1 MYYCALRYETR
12 FLANDYYPAVRAF
25 QDEVVYLHFILQ
37 WDLVVV
43 FDGKDPAW
51 KGAEHDRRY
60 GDDFV
65 DDGGVKTK
73 IRNNGTYIALCAKT
87 CACLKIPYVVSTLE
101 ADTQVVKWRRD
112 ENPIIVT
119 GDSDILAYD
128 TTVTVILISSWSM
141 DSEEFRIYDIAT
153 VNESLYEKYP
163 LYEAICMFGPVSL
176 WVWAAVC
183 GCDFSPHASGICGIG
198 ETTILKAFET
208 LKEKFVVDGDLIYD
222 VSLPDIA
229 SSLFNACSSVT
240 RQRFG
245 ITEEAIS
252 AELEF
257 ISDCFKSKG
266 QYYNKNG
273 DVLSMEDEIV
283 AVSSNETVSHMRGL
297 TDPKTGI
304 AFTEEEQYIV
314 DEYDPSDELHHSR
327 IRNLPGA
334 ELPSNRASVSDCTGV
349 ELKQM
354 VMARGGS
361 VTSHMGEAIKVDE
374 LKEVSAAFLFLEEE
388 VPSRKGYFDRNPQTN
403 GIFTTI
409 DTSHGKNITEI
420 VGRLIVSREMEGT
433 PRLYFLKKV
442 TDHARIV
449 LEAPEITE
457 EMIQRTFAHSGYSI
471 KAKKVAVAYQ

>member
-1 MYYCALRYETR
+1 MGIKGGPLKKLPGGDSCVRGLQKAGLARKRVNIDAAGLMYYCALRYETR

-176 WVWAAVC
+176 WVWAAC
-183 GCDFSPHASGICGIG
+183 IEP
-198 ETTILKAFET
+198 
-208 LKEKFVVDGDLIYD
+208 
-222 VSLPDIA
+222 
-229 SSLFNACSSVT
+229 
-240 RQRFG
+240 
-245 ITEEAIS
+245 
-252 AELEF
+252 
-257 ISDCFKSKG
+257 
-266 QYYNKNG
+266 
-273 DVLSMEDEIV
+273 
-283 AVSSNETVSHMRGL
+283 
-297 TDPKTGI
+297 
-304 AFTEEEQYIV
+304 
-314 DEYDPSDELHHSR
+314 
-327 IRNLPGA
+327 
-334 ELPSNRASVSDCTGV
+334 
-349 ELKQM
+349 
-354 VMARGGS
+354 
-361 VTSHMGEAIKVDE
+361 TS
-374 LKEVSAAFLFLEEE
+374 
-388 VPSRKGYFDRNPQTN
+388 
-403 GIFTTI
+403 
-409 DTSHGKNITEI
+409 
-420 VGRLIVSREMEGT
+420 
-433 PRLYFLKKV
+433 
-442 TDHARIV
+442 
-449 LEAPEITE
+449 
-457 EMIQRTFAHSGYSI
+457 
-471 KAKKVAVAYQ
+471 